1 MQTNRPLRLRASVST
16 PQQAMEPEAVPTKQS
31 FEKQSSSGEA
41 VSPDTRIQE
50 TSEKQS
56 LSSKETAIPDAKI
69 QETPRRHLRSRVI
82 EIQPPEGNKI
92 TRPSQRNSQDVPLNG
107 TTPTKGAVWSP
118 EADSGSDS
126 DECVVLES
134 RLDLTE
140 KEPGNVS
147 PAKVNRGQEVQ
158 LETEDAK
165 KCDSDLETTE
175 TSEKQSLS
183 SKETAIP
190 DAKIQ
195 ETPRMRLRNR
205 VIEIQPPEDSKITT
219 RSPRK
224 SQDVLYST
232 TPAKVAVWTPE
243 ADSGSESDECVVV
256 ESMLDLTEK
265 VPGNV
270 SPAKVN
276 RGQEVQLETE
286 DAKKCDSGLE
296 KAQVTQEPFP
306 KTLRCITPVFLMSEQ
321 IAPGKRNSNH
331 SDDCVVVESML
342 DLTEKEPGNV
352 SPAKVNRGQ
361 EVQLETEDA
370 KECDSGLE
378 KAQVT
383 QEPFPKTLTCI
394 TPVFLMS
401 EQIAPGKR
409 NRNHS
414 EEPLQTEP
422 ELKTEEE
429 NEEERKPLEKSEVLI
444 EEIEEL
450 YMENEKHVKD
460 VSLKESTPLATGF
473 LPPQELGRLPV
484 KNSNSVGRGQLGTVH
499 SQMDSKVEEHENP
512 VKICKQKVNKK
523 RKKDDDVEEARP
535 QKALKKRKHFTDQ
548 TEEKLEEVES
558 EGTEECE
565 KISAKPEHRLIVRNL
580 DPSKTFSEL
589 QIALIHFFLKR
600 NLSLTGIKIKKSRK
614 QGHVTFLSQKD
625 LNRAVELDGKLLL
638 GNVLQLCK
646 EQDLEI
652 PAAAVLNEKSK
663 ELDTV
668 FREKKKKKKIQE
680 IVVLNE
686 KSEDLNTVVREKKK
700 KKKVQEIVL
709 NEESKEL
716 DTVFREQKKKKK
728 IQEIASWCL
737 YMRNLN
743 SKKTSN
749 TLKTRIGL
757 FLSKRQL
764 PFQTVTVDPSRR
776 SACVDLS
783 SEDDLNKVLEF
794 DGFKILGR
802 IVRFSKVEKLGELDQ
817 EKDARI
823 LYIKNFSAT
832 CSPKDLK
839 NLFTNAINVKI
850 KTHPKKSNR
859 FAFVKFKTVKDAKQA
874 FRKIGKEGKGKNIEI
889 KRIFTPVLHKVC
901 SQNPAKKLHT
911 QDEASSQPL
920 AKRKYT
926 QAEDKGFSGGPKIG
940 GNEKSEESDSVL
952 RGKRKIQE
960 LVVLSE
966 NSKESDTVF
975 REKKKKKIQEIV
987 VLSENSKES
996 DTVFRE
1002 KKKKKIQEIVVLSEN
1017 SKESDTVFR
1026 EKKKKKIQEMAVPVT
1041 ASCCLYVRNLNLR
1054 KTSKELEEAIGNF
1067 LSSKK
1072 LPFNTVTV
1080 NPSRRSA
1087 CVDLPSEDD
1096 LIKALE
1102 FDGFKI
1108 LKSIAR
1114 FSKVEKLGELDQE
1127 DDSRILHVRNFPAT
1141 LSPKDLQNVFTN
1153 AIDVQIKTHPK
1164 KSKRFAFVRFKTRKD
1179 ADRAFRRDEMEM
1191 EGNII
1196 KIERTFWKDSEECS
1210 GKKIHTHAED
1220 STQIPAK
1227 VTNPTNSLFIRGLR
1241 HKTKI
1246 ETLMSIFEGAVSAM
1260 IPRGD
1265 QAVQFGFVH
1274 FETAEEAEE
1283 AMTKMQNKK
1292 IDGRK
1297 VEIYFA
1303 TCPRGKGGKH
1313 RSFNRNMVANGA
1325 QRVTDEIE
1333 RDQKEDIQYTE
1344 GI

>member
-680 IVVLNE
+680 IVVL
-686 KSEDLNTVVREKKK
+686 
-700 KKKVQEIVL
+700 
-709 NEESKEL
+709 
-716 DTVFREQKKKKK
+716 
-728 IQEIASWCL
+728 
-737 YMRNLN
+737 
-743 SKKTSN
+743 
-749 TLKTRIGL
+749 
-757 FLSKRQL
+757 
-764 PFQTVTVDPSRR
+764 
-776 SACVDLS
+776 
-783 SEDDLNKVLEF
+783 
-794 DGFKILGR
+794 
-802 IVRFSKVEKLGELDQ
+802 
-817 EKDARI
+817 
-823 LYIKNFSAT
+823 
-832 CSPKDLK
+832 
-839 NLFTNAINVKI
+839 
-850 KTHPKKSNR
+850 
-859 FAFVKFKTVKDAKQA
+859 
-874 FRKIGKEGKGKNIEI
+874 
-889 KRIFTPVLHKVC
+889 
-901 SQNPAKKLHT
+901 
-911 QDEASSQPL
+911 
-920 AKRKYT
+920 
-926 QAEDKGFSGGPKIG
+926 
-940 GNEKSEESDSVL
+940 
-952 RGKRKIQE
+952 
-960 LVVLSE
+960 SE